1 MDPADPD
8 GAKSGPGPV
17 VLPRVHDCHVAVA
30 SFRSRAPLGWSV
42 TLLGH
47 MRRLDTPYIRRR
59 VAQRATV
66 VKPHPAAE
74 QVSPVGYHP
83 GARFQAVSVYVL
95 PYPTY
100 GHSATLPIYPCHIS
114 LIYIRQ
120 GNGNAGEWPCNNFFL
135 QPVLVALQK
144 KENFRKMQRGIFR
157 NKFLGTN
164 VLSYLSISN
173 TCK

>member
-1 MDPADPD
+1 
-8 GAKSGPGPV
+8 
-17 VLPRVHDCHVAVA
+17 
-30 SFRSRAPLGWSV
+30 
-42 TLLGH
+42 

-120 GNGNAGEWPCNNFFL
+120 GNGPVTISSCSLFWRHYKKKKSSKTATGNFPETNFGGRMYYRIYRLVIHASEIRKPQTIQQFSQNLRL
-135 QPVLVALQK
+135 Q
-144 KENFRKMQRGIFR
+144 N
-157 NKFLGTN
+157 
-164 VLSYLSISN
+164 
-173 TCK
+173 